1 LIDVAVA
8 IDVSWDSLLYK
19 IPKSLYTLLLLA
31 SHPPVGFTRLLSAG
45 NGPDLAKTTVLFSCE
60 M

>member
-1 LIDVAVA
+1 MD
-8 IDVSWDSLLYK
+8 WDSLLYK
-19 IPKSLYTLLLLA
+19 YRNYNTLLLLA
-31 SHPPVGFTRLLSAG
+31 SHPPVGFTRLLRAG